1 MEGYFLFIK
10 DQWRRRY
17 HDQEPSPVPIHS
29 YLTYVPV
36 TAVFLSVIVK
46 FLHLVEITLIHLV
59 INQQEDLLGINRTE
73 AAWR

>member
-1 MEGYFLFIK
+1 MT
-10 DQWRRRY
+10 R
-17 HDQEPSPVPIHS
+17 SPAQFPMLCSSSPQSRIS
-29 YLTYVPV
+29 LTYVPV
-36 TAVFLSVIVK
+36 TAVFLSVKVK